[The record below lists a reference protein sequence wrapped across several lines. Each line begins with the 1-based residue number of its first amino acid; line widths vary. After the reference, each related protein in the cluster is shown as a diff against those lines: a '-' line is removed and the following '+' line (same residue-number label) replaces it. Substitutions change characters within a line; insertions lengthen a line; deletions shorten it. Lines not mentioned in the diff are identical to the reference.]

1 MNKKVLSARFNTLSL
16 ATTASA
22 LLLLSACASNSGNT
36 IGSLKN
42 VDIEIRETR
51 IDGSLEKA
59 LASYQKYLQ
68 ETPETA
74 LTPEAIRRIADLK
87 IKQAH
92 RAEAG
97 GAGASSTTRILSE
110 EEVAAA
116 TDKAARRAQSAPAS
130 GQQALDAPEAAQ
142 LAAVSQQAPLAL
154 DGVARS
160 SGESESDFEARA
172 SSNLAI
178 DRSQSAA
185 PDLGGSLPGD
195 DPDALLAANAR
206 EAIELYKKLLAE
218 YPQYERN
225 DQVMYQL
232 SRAYEEIGEI
242 DAAVQVLRQ
251 MVAKYPASRHV
262 DEAFFRLGEYYFT
275 RKKYLDAEESY
286 GRVID
291 IGEVS
296 SFYELALYKRGWA
309 LFKQDMYEMALDDF
323 VRMLDVKVA
332 DGYDFEQQTNETE
345 RKHIEDT
352 FRVISLSFS
361 YLGGAE
367 SIVDYF
373 TRKGA
378 RDYESYVYSHLG
390 EYYLDK
396 RRYQDAAKAYTAF
409 VERNPLHKVAPDF
422 SIRVIEIYQKGGF
435 PRLVLEA
442 KKDFANTY
450 ALDAEYWTVFDI
462 QEYATAVEF
471 LQTNLID
478 LASHYHA
485 AYQNK
490 KLKDKKG
497 EHYAEAIHWYRRYL
511 GSFADKPKAPEINYQ
526 LAGLMLENRDFMN
539 AAQEYERTA
548 YQYEAHKDA
557 SEAGYAAV
565 FAYRE
570 HLKNNLAKGSTAEK
584 TAVQKEII
592 RSSLTFAETFPE
604 HGKAPQILLGAVDDL
619 YKLKSFAET
628 IQNGRLLLEK
638 FPAADQQIRRS
649 AWLLVAHASFDTAA
663 YVDAESG
670 YREALALTAADAKDR
685 ADLIDNLAG
694 SIYQQGD
701 VARKAED
708 HAAAAEHFLR
718 IRMAAPGASILAT
731 AEYDAAASL
740 IQLQNWVRAADVLKA
755 FRTNHPQHELQKEVT
770 KKLAVVYQE
779 SGQLLLAG
787 AEFERIEQESEDEDV
802 RREALTQAADLYS
815 AAKSFDKALAVLN
828 RYVKLFPSPMEPAL
842 ETRQKI
848 ADIYNNSGNRKAYFN
863 TLEDMVR
870 IELRGGNERNDRTR
884 YLAGTAALQLAEP
897 RYDAFREIALV
908 APLEQNLNAKRTRM
922 KSAVNAFS
930 DLIDYQVADV
940 TAAATFYLGEIYLH
954 FSRAL
959 KESERPTNLSALELE
974 EYELALEEQIYPFEE
989 RAISVHEKNIDLMA
1003 AGIYNQW
1010 IAKSI
1015 EQLAGLVPSRY
1026 DRKEDAGNIL
1036 TTIVPVPVQ
1045 PEVAAPDVAA
1055 KTVEAPANNGEPQ
1068 VAEAEAPADESTADV
1083 NPSAEGGEEGGIE
1096 EAAVKIEEAEQT
1108 PEPEVVEPA
1117 SEVIAEN
1124 ESEEDQG

>member
-1 MNKKVLSARFNTLSL
+1 MRNREMAKNRLSL
-16 ATTASA
+16 NFSRVALVSAASA
-22 LLLLSACASNSGNT
+22 ALLLSACASNSGGT
-36 IGSLKN
+36 IGSLQK
-42 VDIEIRETR
+42 VDIKIQETR

-92 RAEAG
+92 RAEE
-97 GAGASSTTRILSE
+97 GAYSSSTETRILSE
-110 EEVAAA
+110 EDVTSAITAAA
-116 TDKAARRAQSAPAS
+116 ARKAAA
-130 GQQALDAPEAAQ
+130 GQVNLDAPQ
-142 LAAVSQQAPLAL
+142 SAAVTTAAPATEVAL
-154 DGVARS
+154 EGVARAS
-160 SGESESDFEARA
+160 DENQADFEARA
-172 SSNLAI
+172 TASVAI
-178 DRSQSAA
+178 EGGEVD
-185 PDLGGSLPGD
+185 GSLPGD
-195 DPDALLAANAR
+195 NPDALLAANAR
-206 EAIELYKKLLAE
+206 EAIALYQKLLVQ
-218 YPQYERN
+218 YPHYERN

-232 SRAYEEIGEI
+232 SRAYEETGEI
-242 DAAVQVLRQ
+242 EEAVNILRQ
-251 MVAKYPASRHV
+251 LVAKYPASRHL
-262 DEAFFRLGEYYFT
+262 DEAYFRLGEYYFT

-291 IGEVS
+291 MGVAS
-296 SFYELALYKRGWA
+296 SFFELAIYKRGWA

-323 VRMLDVKVA
+323 VRMLDHKVSQ
-332 DGYDFEQQTNETE
+332 GYDFEQQSNETE

-373 TRKGA
+373 TRKGT

-396 RRYQDAAKAYTAF
+396 RRYQDAAKSYTTF
-409 VERNPLHKVAPDF
+409 VERNPLHRVSPDF

-442 KKDFANTY
+442 KKEFANTY
-450 ALDAEYWTVFDI
+450 ALEAKYWTVFDI
-462 QEYATAVEF
+462 QEYATVVEF
-471 LQTNLID
+471 LQANLID

-485 AYQNK
+485 AYQNVKPKDEQFAK
-490 KLKDKKG
+490 KRG
-497 EHYAEAIHWYRRYL
+497 ENYAEAIHWYRRYL
-511 GSFADKPKAPEINYQ
+511 SSFADQPKAPEINYQ
-526 LAGLMLENRDFMN
+526 LAGLMLENKDFLN

-548 YQYEAHKDA
+548 YHYTGHEINENA

-570 HLKNNLAKGSTAEK
+570 HLKNDLAKSSTAQK
-584 TAVQKEII
+584 TAIQKEII
-592 RSSLTFAETFPE
+592 RSSLTFAETFPQ

-638 FPAADQQIRRS
+638 FPAAEHEIRRS
-649 AWLLVAHASFDTAA
+649 AWLLVAHASFDTEA
-663 YVDAESG
+663 YTDAEAG
-670 YREALALTAADAKDR
+670 YRQALAMTAADAKDR
-685 ADLIDNLAG
+685 ADLVDNLAG

-701 VARKAED
+701 VARRAED
-708 HAAAAEHFLR
+708 HLAAAEHFLR
-718 IRMAAPGASILAT
+718 IRNAAPGASILAT

-740 IQLQNWVRAADVLKA
+740 IQLENWTRAADVLKA
-755 FRTNHPQHELQKEVT
+755 FRANHPQHDLQKEVT

-787 AEFERIEQESEDEDV
+787 AEFERIERESDDEDV
-802 RREALTQAADLYS
+802 RREALTQAADLYG
-815 AAKSFDKALAVLN
+815 AAKSYDKALAVLN
-828 RYVKLFPSPMEPAL
+828 RYVELFPNPMEPAL
-842 ETRQKI
+842 ETRQRI

-863 TLEDMVR
+863 TLEEMVR
-870 IELRGGNERNDRTR
+870 IEARGGNERNDRTR
-884 YLAGTAALQLAEP
+884 YLAGSAALQLAEP
-897 RYDAFREIALV
+897 KFDAFKEIALV
-908 APLEQNLNAKRTRM
+908 APLERNLNNKRTRM
-922 KSAVNAFS
+922 KAAVSAFS

-959 KESERPTNLSALELE
+959 KDSERPTNLNAMELE

-1003 AGIYNQW
+1003 AGIYNRWVGQ
-1010 IAKSI
+1010 SI
-1015 EQLAGLVPSRY
+1015 GQLAGLVPARY
-1026 DRKEDAGNIL
+1026 DRPEDAHNIVM
-1036 TTIVPVPVQ
+1036 TIVPVPDVEEEKE
-1045 PEVAAPDVAA
+1045 PE
-1055 KTVEAPANNGEPQ
+1055 K
-1068 VAEAEAPADESTADV
+1068 AEA
-1083 NPSAEGGEEGGIE
+1083 AEPTVLAETETEGDKG
-1096 EAAVKIEEAEQT
+1096 
-1108 PEPEVVEPA
+1108 
-1117 SEVIAEN
+1117 
-1124 ESEEDQG
+1124 

>member
-1 MNKKVLSARFNTLSL
+1 MNNRKMDKRLLSL
-16 ATTASA
+16 NINRVAMVSAASA
-22 LLLLSACASNSGNT
+22 ALLLSACASNSGKT
-36 IGSLKN
+36 IGSLQK
-42 VDIEIRETR
+42 VDIEIQETR

-92 RAEAG
+92 RAEE
-97 GAGASSTTRILSE
+97 GAYRSSTETRILSE
-110 EEVAAA
+110 EEVASAVGAA
-116 TDKAARRAQSAPAS
+116 SARKTTGNRAD
-130 GQQALDAPEAAQ
+130 LDAPEAAAV
-142 LAAVSQQAPLAL
+142 AATAPATEAAL
-154 DGVARS
+154 DSVART
-160 SGESESDFEARA
+160 GDESLSDFEARA
-172 SSNLAI
+172 TASVAI
-178 DRSQSAA
+178 EGAEVS
-185 PDLGGSLPGD
+185 GSLPGD

-206 EAIELYKKLLAE
+206 EAIALYKKLLVQ

-232 SRAYEEIGEI
+232 SRAYEETGQI
-242 DAAVQVLRQ
+242 DEAVNVLRQ
-251 MVAKYPASRHV
+251 LVAKYPASRHL
-262 DEAFFRLGEYYFT
+262 DESFFRLGEYYFT
-275 RKKYLDAEESY
+275 RKKFLDAEESY

-291 IGEVS
+291 MGETS
-296 SFYELALYKRGWA
+296 SFFELALYKRGWA

-323 VRMLDVKVA
+323 VHMLDYKVEQ
-332 DGYDFEQQTNETE
+332 GYDFEQQTNETE

-396 RRYQDAAKAYTAF
+396 RRYQDAAKAYNTF
-409 VERNPLHKVAPDF
+409 VERNPLHRVSPDF

-450 ALDAEYWTVFDI
+450 ALEAKYWTVFDI
-462 QEYATAVEF
+462 QDYATVVEF

-485 AYQNK
+485 AYQNVK
-490 KLKDKKG
+490 PKDKEFAKKRS
-497 EHYAEAIHWYRRYL
+497 ENYAEAIHWYRRYL
-511 GSFADKPKAPEINYQ
+511 KSFADQPKAPEINYQ
-526 LAGLMLENRDFMN
+526 LAGLMLENKDFLN

-548 YQYEAHKDA
+548 YQYAAHKEA

-570 HLKNNLAKGSTAEK
+570 HLKNDLAKGSTAQK
-584 TAVQKEII
+584 TAIQKEII

-604 HGKAPQILLGAVDDL
+604 HAKAPQILLGAVDDL

-638 FPAADQQIRRS
+638 FPAAEHEIRRS
-649 AWLLVAHASFDTAA
+649 AWLLVAHASFDTEA
-663 YVDAESG
+663 YVDAEAG
-670 YREALALTAADAKDR
+670 YREALGMTAADAKDR

-694 SIYQQGD
+694 AIYQQGD
-701 VARKAED
+701 VARRAED
-708 HAAAAEHFLR
+708 HLAAAEHFLR
-718 IRMAAPGASILAT
+718 IRNAAPGASILAT

-740 IQLQNWVRAADVLKA
+740 IQLENWARAANVLKA
-755 FRTNHPQHELQKEVT
+755 FRANHPEHELQKEVT

-787 AEFERIEQESEDEDV
+787 AEFERIERESDDEDV
-802 RREALTQAADLYS
+802 RREALTQAADLYG
-815 AAKSFDKALAVLN
+815 AAKSYDKALTVLN

-842 ETRQKI
+842 ETRQRI
-848 ADIYNNSGNRKAYFN
+848 ADIYNNSGNRAAYFR
-863 TLEDMVR
+863 TLEEMVR
-870 IELRGGNERNDRTR
+870 IEARGGDERNDRTR
-884 YLAGTAALQLAEP
+884 YLAGSAALQLAEP
-897 RYDAFREIALV
+897 KYEAFREIALV

-922 KSAVNAFS
+922 KAAVNAFS

-959 KESERPTNLSALELE
+959 KDSERPTNLSAMELE

-1003 AGIYNQW
+1003 AGIYNRW
-1010 IAKSI
+1010 VGKSI
-1015 EQLAGLVPSRY
+1015 GQLAGLVPARY
-1026 DRKEDAGNIL
+1026 DRPEDAGNVVM
-1036 TTIVPVPVQ
+1036 TIVPVP
-1045 PEVAAPDVAA
+1045 
-1055 KTVEAPANNGEPQ
+1055 EAPEE
-1068 VAEAEAPADESTADV
+1068 VAEAPSEEVPAESPPEAQEEVLEQDSLEEETVAEPE
-1083 NPSAEGGEEGGIE
+1083 SAE
-1096 EAAVKIEEAEQT
+1096 
-1108 PEPEVVEPA
+1108 PA
-1117 SEVIAEN
+1117 VIAEM
-1124 ESEEDQG
+1124 ETEEDKG

>member
-1 MNKKVLSARFNTLSL
+1 MNKKLLSARFSTLGL
-16 ATTASA
+16 ATAASA
-22 LLLLSACASNSGNT
+22 ALLLSACASNSGQT
-36 IGSLKN
+36 IASLQK
-42 VDIEIRETR
+42 VDIEIQETR

-92 RAEAG
+92 RAEE
-97 GAGASSTTRILSE
+97 GAYSSSTTSRILSQ
-110 EEVAAA
+110 EEVSAAVDNA
-116 TDKAARRAQSAPAS
+116 RLRKAEAGQSE
-130 GQQALDAPEAAQ
+130 LDAPEAASVALNREQ
-142 LAAVSQQAPLAL
+142 RSVAL

-160 SGESESDFEARA
+160 SSESESDFEARA
-172 SSNLAI
+172 AAAVDVASDTSAPADLA
-178 DRSQSAA
+178 
-185 PDLGGSLPGD
+185 GSLPGD

-206 EAIELYKKLLAE
+206 EAIALYRKLLDQ
-218 YPQYERN
+218 YPMYDRN

-232 SRAYEEIGEI
+232 SRAYEETGEI
-242 DAAVQVLRQ
+242 DKAVDVLRQ
-251 MVAKYPASRHV
+251 LVARFPSSRHV
-262 DEAFFRLGEYYFT
+262 DESYFRLGEYYFT

-286 GRVID
+286 ARVID
-291 IGEVS
+291 MGVAS
-296 SFYELALYKRGWA
+296 SFYEIALYKRGWA
-309 LFKQDMYEMALDDF
+309 LFKQEMYEMALDDY
-323 VRMLDVKVA
+323 VRMLDHKVSE
-332 DGYDFEQQTNETE
+332 GYDFEQTANETD

-352 FRVISLSFS
+352 FRVVSLSFS

-373 TRKGA
+373 NRKGS

-396 RRYQDAAKAYTAF
+396 RRYQDAAEAYTAF

-435 PRLVLEA
+435 PKLVLES
-442 KKDFANTY
+442 KKAFANTY

-462 QEYATAVEF
+462 QDYASVVEF
-471 LQTNLID
+471 QQTNLID

-490 KLKDKKG
+490 KLKDNKA

-511 GSFADKPKAPEINYQ
+511 KSFADKPKAPEINYQ
-526 LAGLMLENRDFMN
+526 LAGLMLENRDFMS

-548 YQYEAHKDA
+548 YQYPAHKDA

-570 HLKNNLAKGSTAEK
+570 HLKNNLAQGAAAEK
-584 TAVQKEII
+584 VAVQKEII

-619 YKLKSFAET
+619 YSLKNYPET

-638 FPAADQQIRRS
+638 FPAAEQGIRRS
-649 AWLLVAHASFDTAA
+649 AWMLVAHASFDTAA
-663 YVDAESG
+663 YADAETG
-670 YREALALTAADAKDR
+670 YRQALALTAADAKDR
-685 ADLIDNLAG
+685 AALIDNLAG

-701 VARKAED
+701 VARKQDNYEL
-708 HAAAAEHFLR
+708 AAEHFLR
-718 IRMAAPGASILAT
+718 IRNAAPGATILAT

-740 IQLQNWVRAADVLKA
+740 IQLESWTRAAEVLNA
-755 FRTNHPQHELQKEVT
+755 FRINHPQHQLQKEVT

-787 AEFERIEQESEDEDV
+787 AEFERIERESEDEDV

-815 AAKSFDKALAVLN
+815 AAKAQDKALTVLN
-828 RYVKLFPSPMEPAL
+828 RYVKLFPRPVEPAL

-848 ADIYNNSGNRKAYFN
+848 ADIHNKGGNRTAYLQ
-863 TLEDMVR
+863 TLEEMVR
-870 IELRGGNERNDRTR
+870 IELRAGNERNDRTR
-884 YLAGTAALQLAEP
+884 YLAGNAALVLAEP
-897 RYDAFREIALV
+897 SFDAFREIALV
-908 APLEQNLNAKRTRM
+908 APLERNLNTKRARM
-922 KSAVNAFS
+922 KAAITAYS

-989 RAISVHEKNIDLMA
+989 KAISVHEKNIDLMA
-1003 AGIYNQW
+1003 AGIFNQW
-1010 IAKSI
+1010 VEKSI
-1015 EQLAGLVPSRY
+1015 DQLAGLVPARY
-1026 DRKEDAGNIL
+1026 ARKEDAGNII
-1036 TTIVPVPVQ
+1036 TSIVPVPEVEVENTETTA
-1045 PEVAAPDVAA
+1045 PEPLV
-1055 KTVEAPANNGEPQ
+1055 
-1068 VAEAEAPADESTADV
+1068 EAEAGPETMAT
-1083 NPSAEGGEEGGIE
+1083 EE
-1096 EAAVKIEEAEQT
+1096 
-1108 PEPEVVEPA
+1108 
-1117 SEVIAEN
+1117 
-1124 ESEEDQG
+1124 QG

>member
-1 MNKKVLSARFNTLSL
+1 MHNRVWAKTPLSL
-16 ATTASA
+16 TINRIAVASVASA
-22 LLLLSACASNSGNT
+22 ALLLSACASNSGKT
-36 IGSLKN
+36 IGSLKH
-42 VDIEIRETR
+42 VDIEIQETR
-51 IDGSLEKA
+51 IEGSLEKA

-97 GAGASSTTRILSE
+97 GYTPSTEPRILSE
-110 EEVAAA
+110 EDVTAAMN
-116 TDKAARRAQSAPAS
+116 TGAQRNVTGTQA
-130 GQQALDAPEAAQ
+130 ALDAPAA
-142 LAAVSQQAPLAL
+142 AAVAVAPANGNAMAL
-154 DGVARS
+154 SGVAAGS
-160 SGESESDFEARA
+160 EESQADFEARA
-172 SSNLAI
+172 TAAVAI
-178 DRSQSAA
+178 DGAA
-185 PDLGGSLPGD
+185 GENVAGESVALEGTLPGD

-206 EAIELYKKLLAE
+206 EAIALYQKLLVQ
-218 YPQYERN
+218 YPLYERN

-232 SRAYEEIGEI
+232 SRAYEETGQIEE
-242 DAAVQVLRQ
+242 AVNVLRQ
-251 MVAKYPASRHV
+251 LVAKYPASRHL
-262 DEAFFRLGEYYFT
+262 DEAYFRLGEYYFT

-291 IGEVS
+291 MGVAS
-296 SFYELALYKRGWA
+296 SFFELAVYKRGWA

-323 VRMLDVKVA
+323 VRMLDHKVGQ
-332 DGYDFEQQTNETE
+332 GYDFEQQPNETE

-373 TRKGA
+373 ARKGA

-396 RRYQDAAKAYTAF
+396 RRYQDAAKAYDTF

-435 PRLVLEA
+435 PRLVLDA
-442 KKDFANTY
+442 KKVFANTY
-450 ALDAEYWTVFDI
+450 ALDAQYWTVFDI
-462 QEYATAVEF
+462 QEYAAVVEF
-471 LQTNLID
+471 LQGNLID

-485 AYQNK
+485 AYQNVK
-490 KLKDKKG
+490 PKDKQFQQKRG

-511 GSFADKPKAPEINYQ
+511 KSFADQPKAPEINYQ
-526 LAGLMLENRDFMN
+526 LAGLMLENKDYLN

-548 YQYEAHKDA
+548 YQYAVHKDA

-570 HLKNNLAKGSTAEK
+570 HLKRDLAKGSTAQK

-604 HGKAPQILLGAVDDL
+604 HGKAPQILLGAVGDL

-638 FPAADQQIRRS
+638 FPAAEHEIRRS
-649 AWLLVAHASFDTAA
+649 AWLLVAHASFDTEA
-663 YVDAESG
+663 YADAEGG
-670 YREALALTAADAKDR
+670 YRQALVMTAEDAKDR
-685 ADLIDNLAG
+685 PDLIDNLAG
-694 SIYQQGD
+694 AIYQQGD
-701 VARKAED
+701 VARRAED
-708 HAAAAEHFLR
+708 HLAAAEHFLR
-718 IRMAAPGASILAT
+718 IRNAAPGASILAT

-740 IQLQNWVRAADVLKA
+740 IQLQSWVRAADVLKA
-755 FRTNHPQHELQKEVT
+755 FRANHPQHELQKEVT

-779 SGQLLLAG
+779 SGQLLLAA
-787 AEFERIEQESEDEDV
+787 AEFERIERESDIDEV
-802 RREALTQAADLYS
+802 RREALTQAADLYG
-815 AAKSFDKALAVLN
+815 AAKSYDKALAVLN

-842 ETRQKI
+842 ETRQRI
-848 ADIYNNSGNRKAYFN
+848 ADIHNSAGNRKAYFS

-870 IELRGGNERNDRTR
+870 IEARGGNERNDRTR
-884 YLAGTAALQLAEP
+884 YLAGSAALLLAEP
-897 RYDAFREIALV
+897 KFETFKEIALV
-908 APLEQNLNAKRTRM
+908 APLERNLNSKRTRM
-922 KSAVNAFS
+922 KAAVSAFS

-940 TAAATFYLGEIYLH
+940 TAAATFYLGQIYLH

-959 KESERPTNLSALELE
+959 KDSERPTNLNAMELE

-1003 AGIYNQW
+1003 AGIYNRW
-1010 IAKSI
+1010 IGKSI
-1015 EQLAGLVPSRY
+1015 GQLAGLVPARY
-1026 DRKEDAGNIL
+1026 DRPEDAHNIVM
-1036 TTIVPVPVQ
+1036 TIVPVAESAQAP
-1045 PEVAAPDVAA
+1045 AAASVE
-1055 KTVEAPANNGEPQ
+1055 KVEAT
-1068 VAEAEAPADESTADV
+1068 VIAEAEET
-1083 NPSAEGGEEGGIE
+1083 ETGEDKG
-1096 EAAVKIEEAEQT
+1096 
-1108 PEPEVVEPA
+1108 
-1117 SEVIAEN
+1117 
-1124 ESEEDQG
+1124 

>member
-1 MNKKVLSARFNTLSL
+1 MHKKLLCARFNTLGL
-16 ATTASA
+16 VTAASTV
-22 LLLLSACASNSGNT
+22 LLLSACASNSGKT
-36 IGSLKN
+36 IGSLQK
-42 VDIEIRETR
+42 VDIKIQETR

-92 RAEAG
+92 RAEE
-97 GAGASSTTRILSE
+97 GAYRVSQETRILSE
-110 EEVAAA
+110 DEVAAA
-116 TDKAARRAQSAPAS
+116 VDTAAKKSATGQVNLAAPKAAGVSANGARS
-130 GQQALDAPEAAQ
+130 D
-142 LAAVSQQAPLAL
+142 LAL
-154 DGVARS
+154 DSVANTR
-160 SGESESDFEARA
+160 GESQADFENRA
-172 SSNLAI
+172 SSTLDIAGA
-178 DRSQSAA
+178 SSSSG
-185 PDLGGSLPGD
+185 DLGESLPGD
-195 DPDALLAANAR
+195 NADALLAANAR
-206 EAIELYKKLLAE
+206 EAIALYKKLLVQ
-218 YPQYERN
+218 YPLYDRN

-232 SRAYEEIGEI
+232 SRAYEETGEV
-242 DAAVQVLRQ
+242 DEAVNILRQ
-251 MVAKYPASRHV
+251 LVAKFPASRHV
-262 DEAFFRLGEYYFT
+262 DEAYFRLGEYYFT

-286 GRVID
+286 GRVI
-291 IGEVS
+291 GMGVTS

-323 VRMLDVKVA
+323 VRMLDYKVEQ
-332 DGYDFEQQTNETE
+332 GYDFEQQTNETE

-352 FRVISLSFS
+352 FRVVSLSFS
-361 YLGGAE
+361 YLGGAD

-435 PRLVLEA
+435 PRLVLDA

-450 ALDAEYWTVFDI
+450 ALDANYWTVFDI
-462 QEYATAVEF
+462 QEYATVVEF

-485 AYQNK
+485 AYQNVK
-490 KLKDKKG
+490 PKDKEFQQKRS
-497 EHYAEAIHWYRRYL
+497 ENYAEAIHWYRRYL
-511 GSFADKPKAPEINYQ
+511 KSFSDQPKAPGINYQ
-526 LAGLMLENRDFMN
+526 LAGLMLENRDFLN

-548 YQYEAHKDA
+548 YQYAAHKDA

-570 HLKNNLAKGSTAEK
+570 HLKNDLAKGSTAQR
-584 TAVQKEII
+584 TAIQKEVI
-592 RSSLTFAETFPE
+592 RSSLSFAETFPQ

-628 IQNGRLLLEK
+628 IQNGHLLLEK
-638 FPAADQQIRRS
+638 FPAAEQDIRRS

-663 YVDAESG
+663 YVEAEAG
-670 YREALALTAADAKDR
+670 YRQALSLTAADAKDR
-685 ADLIDNLAG
+685 PDLIDNLAG
-694 SIYQQGD
+694 AIYQQGD

-708 HAAAAEHFLR
+708 HLVAAEHFLR
-718 IRMAAPGASILAT
+718 IRSAAPGASILAT

-740 IQLQNWVRAADVLKA
+740 IQLENWVRAADVLKA
-755 FRTNHPQHELQKEVT
+755 FRANHPQHKLQKEVT

-787 AEFERIEQESEDEDV
+787 AEFERIEKESEDDDV

-815 AAKSFDKALAVLN
+815 AAKSYDRALGVLN

-848 ADIYNNSGNRKAYFN
+848 ADIYSNSGNRQAYFK

-884 YLAGTAALQLAEP
+884 YLGGNAALQLAEP
-897 RYDAFREIALV
+897 SYEAFREIALV
-908 APLEQNLNAKRTRM
+908 APLERNLNNKRARM

-930 DLIDYQVADV
+930 DLIDYNVADV

-959 KESERPTNLSALELE
+959 KDSERPTNLNAMELE

-989 RAISVHEKNIDLMA
+989 RGISVHEKNIELMA
-1003 AGIYNQW
+1003 AGIYNKW
-1010 IAKSI
+1010 VAKTI
-1015 EQLAGLVPSRY
+1015 EQLALLVPATYARE
-1026 DRKEDAGNIL
+1026 EDAGNII
-1036 TTIVPVPVQ
+1036 TSIVPIPVVEEETVQ
-1045 PEVAAPDVAA
+1045 EAAVQ
-1055 KTVEAPANNGEPQ
+1055 ES
-1068 VAEAEAPADESTADV
+1068 AD
-1083 NPSAEGGEEGGIE
+1083 E
-1096 EAAVKIEEAEQT
+1096 EAA
-1108 PEPEVVEPA
+1108 PEDAAPIP
-1117 SEVIAEN
+1117 VIAET
-1124 ESEEDQG
+1124 EVQEDQG